1 MQANLLTILILTY
14 SGRVKQ
20 AEATERVFLPASTFQ
35 LANRYKGLGNI
46 GKLRRKL
53 VVGWDQTGG
62 ELTETEVIA
71 SGEVVEN
78 DIATTNKA
86 EVTPS
91 TMYNVEVLAV
101 TTTST
106 IDATMPDIYDDSM
119 AIDKGNK
126 KENIENHNKEIQIEI
141 AADKEHWFINEDIQN
156 ELTKEDFKRNDK
168 SLLNLF
174 PFHLQNVSQ
183 THDASHS
190 DHHDTHK
197 IDRAT
202 EILDQL
208 STTAPDS
215 SGRRCVDKVMMRE
228 ETEYDEILTCDHS
241 YDERCHTSY
250 VTKYEPHQEQEC
262 DENFRKVCT
271 IDYEKKAVH
280 EVVEVCT
287 THFVKDCDVEGK
299 DVCRTVYES
308 ECSTVQIVHLVED
321 DVVTCKTEEEK
332 KCIDVTEGFR
342 TVEKC
347 DSWPVE
353 RCSVEKKEVKK
364 YTPKTSCQKVPKKM
378 CSPNGCGI
386 KEGPVERQDKVKT
399 VVFDNPI
406 EECDMEP
413 LRTCKHVTKLVPKLE
428 ATQECV
434 DVPKEICARSKVNPR
449 RVKKPSIQKWCF
461 TPQVEKVSMG
471 QCQKDEDCKEDS
483 HICEDNVCLTGC
495 RQHSQCEEGKICS
508 GNACIEGC
516 AGDEDCPTGHSCLS
530 NKCRVVAGKVL
541 VESLTIK
548 TVSCTGCSEQSEG
561 VKLSLLGERTAE
573 FSSGYP
579 CSTSAQVPLNHQ
591 DVLDFS
597 AGLARFA
604 GSSNADQT
612 AMGECF
618 QAPLNG
624 IVRGGNLTW
633 VGEGTW
639 VPSSIC
645 VDWQSSNYAYECKL
659 EQVPRSENAWQVA
672 GCQEDQVRQKCLEV
686 V

>member
-91 TMYNVEVLAV
+91 NMYNVEVLAV

-106 IDATMPDIYDDSM
+106 IDTTMPDIYDDSI
-119 AIDKGNK
+119 AIDRGNK

-208 STTAPDS
+208 SITDPDS

-241 YDERCHTSY
+241 YDKRCHTSY

-262 DENFRKVCT
+262 DEKFRKVCT
-271 IDYEKKAVH
+271 IEYEQKAVH
-280 EVVEVCT
+280 EMVEVCIT
-287 THFVKDCDVEGK
+287 PFVKDCDIDGEE
-299 DVCRTVYES
+299 VCHTVYES
-308 ECSTVQIVHLVED
+308 ECATFQIVHQVED
-321 DVVTCKTEEEK
+321 DVANCKTVEER
-332 KCIDVTEGFR
+332 KCQDVTEGFK
-342 TVEKC
+342 TVNKCDTWPVEKC
-347 DSWPVE
+347 SL
-353 RCSVEKKEVKK
+353 EKKMVKK
-364 YTPKTSCQKVPKKM
+364 YTPQTACQKVPKEM
-378 CSPNGCGI
+378 CSPKGCGV
-386 KEGPVERQDKVKT
+386 KEGPVQCQDKVKT
-399 VVFDNPI
+399 VIVDSPI
-406 EECDMEP
+406 EQCDMEP

-428 ATQECV
+428 PTQECV

-461 TPQVEKVSMG
+461 TPEDKSG
-471 QCQKDEDCKEDS
+471 KDSGKESGNESGKESKGECQTDRECQEDGN
-483 HICEDNVCLTGC
+483 ICEKDICVPGC
-495 RQHSQCEEGKICS
+495 RQSSQCQAGSICVGS
-508 GNACIEGC
+508 ACIPGC
-516 AGDEDCPTGHSCLS
+516 DTADDCSPGFSCS
-530 NKCRVVAGKVL
+530 QRKCRVTAGKVL
-541 VESLTIK
+541 LGSFTIR
-548 TVSCTGCSEQSEG
+548 TLSCTGCTEQSEG
-561 VKLSLLGERTAE
+561 VKLSLRGQRNAE
-573 FSSGYP
+573 FSSGLP
-579 CSTSAQVPLNHQ
+579 CSSSASIPLNHQ
-591 DVLDFS
+591 NAEDF
-597 AGLARFA
+597 GNQGVARFD
-604 GSSNADQT
+604 GSSELEQNM
-612 AMGECF
+612 MGDCYM
-618 QAPLNG
+618 APLNAM
-624 IVRGGNLTW
+624 VRGGRLTW
-633 VGEGTW
+633 V
-639 VPSSIC
+639 V
-645 VDWQSSNYAYECKL
+645 
-659 EQVPRSENAWQVA
+659 
-672 GCQEDQVRQKCLEV
+672 
-686 V
+686 